1 MGIPRRGLFLRET
14 HSSERLILGET
25 HSRGDAFLGETHS
38 PERLFPRRDVYL
50 GETHFSERLIP
61 RRDSFLGENYSSEIM
76 SVPVVLLMVCLQG
89 IFCQVQDVQVP
100 RAHQIPAST
109 LPLARRHPVLRIR
122 QKKLEKQEMPIEES
136 EEVNEGADELVARI
150 KKRFKPLDYFKS
162 NKTKD
167 EIELP
172 LTPTV
177 EYIENS
183 IGQDDI
189 PRSERTLINSFPF
202 PDNSR
207 GNHRHGNH
215 HGNHHGS
222 HHEQHHGSHHGED
235 QRFRDGQKYGSAYGD
250 YEGLSENN
258 VEIVDTKKFEL
269 LAQFVDEGANHTV
282 EPDGKKCI
290 KKVMM
295 VEETEYDEVL
305 TCDHS
310 YDNRCHTSYVT
321 KYEPHQE
328 EDCEEKFKKTCY
340 IDYEQKA
347 YAETVQVCITPWVK
361 DCSENV
367 SAPQFCQ
374 TVYQSEC
381 FTKQTVHEVEDDVA
395 VCNTVEEQKCQ
406 NVTSGYTTELKC
418 DKWPREVCSLTK
430 QKVKKYTPDTS
441 CEKVPKEM
449 CRPRG
454 CGIKEGPVQCR
465 DKVKTVIVDNPV
477 EECDMEPIRTCK
489 HVTKLVPRLVASQE
503 CVEVPKEICA
513 RSKINP
519 RRVQKP
525 AVQKWCYTIEDY
537 SSTTEPPV
545 LESACQ
551 DDTSCAPGYIC
562 EQGECKARPGKVL
575 LNSITIRTEDCTDC
589 TQEGVIL
596 TLFGERVIGL
606 PEGVPCTTE
615 LLDHTD
621 TRDFQKGQTAVWD
634 ESSPT
639 QLGGCYEAPL
649 NAMLRDGG
657 KLEWKGTGIWTP
669 QSVCVDWKS
678 TNSVYQCLVVPVP
691 SSNSTDTE
699 ENAPVTPWSLMN
711 CEDLFPKQSCSEEEK

>member
-1 MGIPRRGLFLRET
+1 VQFTDKMESTRDQA
-14 HSSERLILGET
+14 LI
-25 HSRGDAFLGETHS
+25 R
-38 PERLFPRRDVYL
+38 
-50 GETHFSERLIP
+50 
-61 RRDSFLGENYSSEIM
+61 
-76 SVPVVLLMVCLQG
+76 
-89 IFCQVQDVQVP
+89 VP
-100 RAHQIPAST
+100 REDHIIDEET
-109 LPLARRHPVLRIR
+109 DDEGDFE
-122 QKKLEKQEMPIEES
+122 KTDTNKNKLVSKIAEDILENNND
-136 EEVNEGADELVARI
+136 VNRYD
-150 KKRFKPLDYFKS
+150 KS
-162 NKTKD
+162 
-167 EIELP
+167 L
-172 LTPTV
+172 
-177 EYIENS
+177 
-183 IGQDDI
+183 IG
-189 PRSERTLINSFPF
+189 TFPF
-202 PDNSR
+202 PFVDQNLDVNSQ
-207 GNHRHGNH
+207 HQ
-215 HGNHHGS
+215 S
-222 HHEQHHGSHHGED
+222 HHENELHRVGHHELEHHHEHQHGQFGHGHGLYDNFLNQESN
-235 QRFRDGQKYGSAYGD
+235 RVNKR
-250 YEGLSENN
+250 
-258 VEIVDTKKFEL
+258 KFEL
-269 LAQFVDEGANHTV
+269 LYNISQNGGTEEVK
-282 EPDGKKCI
+282 DGRRCI
-290 KKVMM
+290 NKVML
-295 VEETEYDEVL
+295 VEETEFDEVL

-367 SAPQFCQ
+367 EAPQFCQ

-575 LNSITIRTEDCTDC
+575 LNSITIRTEDCKEC
-589 TQEGVIL
+589 KEEGVIL
-596 TLFGERVIGL
+596 TLYGERVIGL

-657 KLEWKGTGIWTP
+657 KLEWKGTGTWTP

-699 ENAPVTPWSLMN
+699 EDAPITTWSLMN